1 MSEIWSR
8 ISDEETY
15 NLTYYNPR
23 FSPTPDAGTSHLSI
37 LVPNGDAVSV
47 TTLVSMHN
55 NASMHKPI
63 MLFSP
68 QCSTV
73 NFFYGA
79 KIITDT
85 GIVLNNQM
93 DDFSSPGISSGPL
106 PPSNINFVRP
116 GKRPL
121 SSTCPSIA
129 VMVITAALAILSRA
143 YQLPKGGEDMQLRIC
158 LVVTKHSPPL
168 KGGLYV
174 L

>member
-8 ISDEETY
+8 ISDEQTY

-37 LVPNGDAVSV
+37 LEPNGDAVSV

-55 NASMHKPI
+55 NYASMHKPI

-106 PPSNINFVRP
+106 PPSNVNFVRP

-121 SSTCPSIA
+121 SSTCPNIA
-129 VMVITAALAILSRA
+129 VMVTTISGCLSLCTV
-143 YQLPKGGEDMQLRIC
+143 YCQGPKGRRGNATPHMPAKC
-158 LVVTKHSPPL
+158 WW
-168 KGGLYV
+168 
-174 L
+174 